1 MTDINLIAS
10 GLHVETPCMASD
22 DEISLVIETPCMA
35 SDNEIRNF
43 ITLVIETPCM
53 ASLQYNKS
61 NDRK

>member
-10 GLHVETPCMASD
+10 GLHV
-22 DEISLVIETPCMA
+22 ETPCMA